1 MSKLKKAVEAVIEDR
16 QRKKREGI
24 NAWQKKKAEKA
35 SAKKVEE
42 TGLFNVKNHDDWMFP
57 AHNFDLSS

>member
-42 TGLFNVKNHDDWMFP
+42 TGLFNVKKHDCWLFP
-57 AHNFDLSS
+57 SNKLEVSN

>member
-42 TGLFNVKNHDDWMFP
+42 TGLFNVKKYDCWLFP
-57 AHNFDLSS
+57 SNKLEVSN